1 MRPGAQVFLH
11 IPDKNKFDRISKLCE
26 RSGYSCR
33 QIQNADVNRT
43 ILELISGQT
52 AGMSG
57 AGTAGTGAPGM
68 GKGKKVS
75 APPLYF
81 LPEIMLFQGLA
92 DKEVHRFLEMYRAEG
107 IPTVDLKAVVT
118 PWNLTWTLYELAE
131 HLKEEHRSMH

>member
-26 RSGYSCR
+26 KCGYSCC

-43 ILELISGQT
+43 ILELISGQS
-52 AGMSG
+52 A
-57 AGTAGTGAPGM
+57 
-68 GKGKKVS
+68 GKKVS

-81 LPEIMLFQGLA
+81 LPEMMIFQGLA

-107 IPTVDLKAVVT
+107 IPTVDLKAVIT

-131 HLKEEHRSMH
+131 HLREEHRSMH

>member
-26 RSGYSCR
+26 KSGYSCR

-43 ILELISGQT
+43 SLELISGQS
-52 AGMSG
+52 A
-57 AGTAGTGAPGM
+57 
-68 GKGKKVS
+68 GKKVS

-81 LPEIMLFQGLA
+81 LPEMMIFQGLA

-107 IPTVDLKAVVT
+107 LPTVDLKAVVT

>member
-11 IPDKNKFDRISKLCE
+11 IPDRNKLERISKLCE
-26 RSGYSCR
+26 KSGYSCCPVR
-33 QIQNADVNRT
+33 NADVNRT
-43 ILELISGQT
+43 ILELISGQS
-52 AGMSG
+52 AGAVR
-57 AGTAGTGAPGM
+57 AGTAGAGAPGT

-107 IPTVDLKAVVT
+107 IPAVDLKAVVT

>member
-26 RSGYSCR
+26 KCGYSCC

-43 ILELISGQT
+43 ILELISGQS
-52 AGMSG
+52 A
-57 AGTAGTGAPGM
+57 
-68 GKGKKVS
+68 GKKVS

-81 LPEIMLFQGLA
+81 LPEMMIFQELA

-107 IPTVDLKAVVT
+107 LPTVDLKAVVT

>member
-26 RSGYSCR
+26 KCGYSCC

-43 ILELISGQT
+43 ILELISGQS
-52 AGMSG
+52 A
-57 AGTAGTGAPGM
+57 
-68 GKGKKVS
+68 GKKVS

-81 LPEIMLFQGLA
+81 LPEMMIFQGLA
-92 DKEVHRFLEMYRAEG
+92 DKEVHQFLEMYRAEG

>member
-26 RSGYSCR
+26 KSGYSCR

-43 ILELISGQT
+43 ILELISGQS
-52 AGMSG
+52 A
-57 AGTAGTGAPGM
+57 
-68 GKGKKVS
+68 GKKVS
-75 APPLYF
+75 APQLYF
-81 LPEIMLFQGLA
+81 LPEMMIFQGLA

-107 IPTVDLKAVVT
+107 LPTVDLKAVVT

>member
-26 RSGYSCR
+26 KCGYSCC

-43 ILELISGQT
+43 ILELISGQS
-52 AGMSG
+52 A
-57 AGTAGTGAPGM
+57 
-68 GKGKKVS
+68 GKKVS
-75 APPLYF
+75 APQLYF
-81 LPEIMLFQGLA
+81 LPEMMIFQGLA

-107 IPTVDLKAVVT
+107 LPTVDLKAVVT
-118 PWNLTWTLYELAE
+118 PWNRTWTLYELAE

>member
-26 RSGYSCR
+26 KSGYSCR

-43 ILELISGQT
+43 ILELISGQS
-52 AGMSG
+52 A
-57 AGTAGTGAPGM
+57 
-68 GKGKKVS
+68 GKKVS

-81 LPEIMLFQGLA
+81 LPEIMIFQGLA
-92 DKEVHRFLEMYRAEG
+92 DKEVHQFLEAYRAEG

>member
-26 RSGYSCR
+26 KCGYSCC

-43 ILELISGQT
+43 ILELISGQS
-52 AGMSG
+52 A
-57 AGTAGTGAPGM
+57 
-68 GKGKKVS
+68 GKKVS

-81 LPEIMLFQGLA
+81 LPEMMIFQGLA

-107 IPTVDLKAVVT
+107 LPTVDLNTGACTEAGAGRKKAAV
-118 PWNLTWTLYELAE
+118 
-131 HLKEEHRSMH
+131 HLRGRKQRQRGRSTG

>member
-1 MRPGAQVFLH
+1 MRPGAQLFLH

-26 RSGYSCR
+26 KCGYSCC

-43 ILELISGQT
+43 ILELISGQS
-52 AGMSG
+52 A
-57 AGTAGTGAPGM
+57 
-68 GKGKKVS
+68 GKKVS

-81 LPEIMLFQGLA
+81 LPEMMIFQGLA

-107 IPTVDLKAVVT
+107 LPTVDLKAVVT

>member
-26 RSGYSCR
+26 KCGYSCC

-43 ILELISGQT
+43 ILELISGQS
-52 AGMSG
+52 A
-57 AGTAGTGAPGM
+57 
-68 GKGKKVS
+68 GKKVS

-81 LPEIMLFQGLA
+81 LPEMMIFQGLA

-107 IPTVDLKAVVT
+107 LPTVDLKAVVT

-131 HLKEEHRSMH
+131 HLKEEHRGMH

>member
-26 RSGYSCR
+26 KSGYSCR
-33 QIQNADVNRT
+33 RIQNADVNRT
-43 ILELISGQT
+43 ILELISGQS
-52 AGMSG
+52 A
-57 AGTAGTGAPGM
+57 
-68 GKGKKVS
+68 GKKVS

-81 LPEIMLFQGLA
+81 LPEMMIFQGLA

-107 IPTVDLKAVVT
+107 LPTVDLKAVVT

-131 HLKEEHRSMH
+131 HLKEEHQSMH

>member
-1 MRPGAQVFLH
+1 MRPGAQLFLH

-26 RSGYSCR
+26 KSGYSCR
-33 QIQNADVNRT
+33 RIQNADVNRT
-43 ILELISGQT
+43 ILELISGQS
-52 AGMSG
+52 A
-57 AGTAGTGAPGM
+57 
-68 GKGKKVS
+68 GKKVS

-81 LPEIMLFQGLA
+81 LPEMMIFQGLA

-107 IPTVDLKAVVT
+107 IPAVDLKAVVT

>member
-26 RSGYSCR
+26 KCGYSCR

-43 ILELISGQT
+43 ILELISGQS
-52 AGMSG
+52 A
-57 AGTAGTGAPGM
+57 
-68 GKGKKVS
+68 GKKVS

-81 LPEIMLFQGLA
+81 LPEMMIFQGLA
-92 DKEVHRFLEMYRAEG
+92 DKEVHQFLEAYRAEG
-107 IPTVDLKAVVT
+107 LPTVDLKAVVT

>member
-1 MRPGAQVFLH
+1 MFLH

-26 RSGYSCR
+26 KCGYSCC

-43 ILELISGQT
+43 ILELISGQS
-52 AGMSG
+52 A
-57 AGTAGTGAPGM
+57 
-68 GKGKKVS
+68 GKKVS
-75 APPLYF
+75 APQLYF
-81 LPEIMLFQGLA
+81 LPEMMIFQGLA

-107 IPTVDLKAVVT
+107 LPTVDLKAVVT

>member
-11 IPDKNKFDRISKLCE
+11 IPDKNKLDRISKLCE
-26 RSGYSCR
+26 KSGYSCR
-33 QIQNADVNRT
+33 RIQNADVNRT
-43 ILELISGQT
+43 ILELISGQS
-52 AGMSG
+52 A
-57 AGTAGTGAPGM
+57 
-68 GKGKKVS
+68 GKKVS

-81 LPEIMLFQGLA
+81 LPEMMIFQGLA
-92 DKEVHRFLEMYRAEG
+92 DKEVHRFLEMYRAEE

>member
-11 IPDKNKFDRISKLCE
+11 IPDKNKLDRISKLCE
-26 RSGYSCR
+26 KSGYSCR
-33 QIQNADVNRT
+33 RIQNADVNRT
-43 ILELISGQT
+43 ILELISGQS
-52 AGMSG
+52 A
-57 AGTAGTGAPGM
+57 
-68 GKGKKVS
+68 GKKVS

-81 LPEIMLFQGLA
+81 LPEMMIFQGLA

-107 IPTVDLKAVVT
+107 LPTVDLKAVVT